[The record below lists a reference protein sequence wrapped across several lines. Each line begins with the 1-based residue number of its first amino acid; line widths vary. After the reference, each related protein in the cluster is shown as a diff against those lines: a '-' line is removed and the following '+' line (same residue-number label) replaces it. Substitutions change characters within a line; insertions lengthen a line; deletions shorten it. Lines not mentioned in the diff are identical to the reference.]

1 MFIKRKKYLRSVLNK
16 RQKIRC
22 KTQYEA
28 IKLMEYLSDIG
39 FYERTMGGIVD
50 LPVDGYWNEFKD
62 KTVYEIVP
70 SSIYGY
76 IHYGSIDTVHDKE
89 MVINFSD
96 LF

>member
-1 MFIKRKKYLRSVLNK
+1 
-16 RQKIRC
+16 
-22 KTQYEA
+22 
-28 IKLMEYLSDIG
+28 
-39 FYERTMGGIVD
+39 MGGIVD

-76 IHYGSIDTVHDKE
+76 IHYGSIDTIHDKE